1 MSRSTTSS
9 AGRCISCADGNDNHV
24 VQVDGVDAGS
34 FRQNW
39 PGQYLG
45 LSSEA
50 IEDIQIKTAGVDAS
64 APLAEGMVI
73 NIATPSGT
81 NQVKGSVGAVYTAI
95 AWNDNNTPGGTP
107 VVSRT
112 VQPDLALGGPLLR
125 SRAWF
130 FGTFRYTNRLTGISR
145 SSALLD
151 NLEALV
157 PGFDP
162 FNNEGRLKFG
172 SLKGTTQLTPNH
184 HFQVTYQRDANVEE
198 TNLQVNG
205 ANVQITALGGAT
217 YGTRLSS
224 VWGDRVTTKILV
236 GFNDKSNISSI
247 DVFDGHLGSG
257 PSRPVHSSSF
267 VSAGLR
273 TGSDLSRCSTIST
286 PAGSTGVENHDR
298 ADLTTQTADGGV
310 RTRFRP
316 ARTAAGCA
324 TRRRRSTP
332 RRVAL
337 EECLRD
343 PAIRR
348 GRCAIPSP
356 LLRRRLDHT
365 SRLRARDSAVYV
377 QDSWKPGARLTINA
391 GLRVDFLSN
400 ARCSTSRRSVCG
412 RGPRIG
418 GNYSLTPTTRIPA
431 RQLRGRRR
439 RAQRRYIGGAGRQ
452 SQHPR

>member
-1 MSRSTTSS
+1 M
-9 AGRCISCADGNDNHV
+9 
-24 VQVDGVDAGS
+24 

-50 IEDIQIKTAGVDAS
+50 IDDIQIKTAGVDAS

-130 FGTFRYTNRLTGISR
+130 FGTFRYTSRLTGISR

-157 PGFDP
+157 PGFEP

-198 TNLQVNG
+198 TNFQVNG

-224 VWGDRVTTKILV
+224 VWDDRVTTKILV
-236 GFNDKSNISSI
+236 GFNDKSNNSSI

-267 VSAGLR
+267 VSAGRR
-273 TGSDLSRCSTIST
+273 TGSGRIALLDNLDTRTLGPASKTTIS
-286 PAGSTGVENHDR
+286 
-298 ADLTTQTADGGV
+298 ADLTY
-310 RTRFRP
+310 FRP
-316 ARTAAGCA
+316 AGWWGSHEIQTGMYLQ
-324 TRRRRSTP
+324 P
-332 RRVAL
+332 RLRDTTTTFYSNDGFAL
-337 EECLRD
+337 EEVALRD
-343 PAIRR
+343 PGNPAAGVVPFHRR
-348 GRCAIPSP
+348 YYGGASI
-356 LLRRRLDHT
+356 DT
-365 SRLRARDSAVYV
+365 SRLRVRDNAVYV

-391 GLRVDFLSN
+391 GLRVDFLKATDALFDVETLSDV
-400 ARCSTSRRSVCG
+400 AV
-412 RGPRIG
+412 GPRIG
-418 GNYSLTPTTRIPA
+418 GNYSLTA
-431 RQLRGRRR
+431 DNKNLLRASFGRVGDVPN
-439 RAQRRYIGGAGRQ
+439 ANYIGGAGTAVAGHLR
-452 SQHPR
+452 